1 MVPTFI
7 LTRTFAIS
15 ALIVGGM
22 CHLHRMSRLGRP
34 HHAFPPAFPVT
45 YGAPVPSSALVGRQC
60 RKYGCLVAE
69 VPDASEVRL
78 LKPSSL
84 SELRINLQCLSDDE
98 RCYSYKYSSSSISCH
113 LDDTLLK

>member
-22 CHLHRMSRLGRP
+22 SHSQPMLHLGRP
-34 HHAFPPAFPVT
+34 HAFLPAFPVT

-84 SELRINLQCLSDDE
+84 SELHINLQCLSDDE